1 MKVSEAILS
10 NPGLEDASALLLEKT
25 LIVRSLVGTDEFS
38 ADLNTKVNLATA
50 DLYVAVVNSP
60 DFSEGSLSIKQS
72 RNYMISTAI
81 RLYRENGEPDKA
93 SSLTKKITVTG
104 KSVNRW

>member
-1 MKVSEAILS
+1 MTVSEAILS
-10 NPGLEDASALLLEKT
+10 NPGLEDVSKALLEKT